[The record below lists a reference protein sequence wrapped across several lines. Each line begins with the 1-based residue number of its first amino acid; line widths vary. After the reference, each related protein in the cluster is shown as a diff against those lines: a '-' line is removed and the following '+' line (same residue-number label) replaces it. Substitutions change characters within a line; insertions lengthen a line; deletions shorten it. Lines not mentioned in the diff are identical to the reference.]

1 MSINSENLSIYLHIP
16 FCATKCTYC
25 AFNTY
30 VNLDAIIPAFVSA
43 LIKEIDLIAQ
53 TNPYGVIDSIYFG
66 GGTPTLLTTGQFDQ
80 LLTALKRGFR
90 WSDSIEISTEA
101 NPNDLSLP
109 YLKDLY
115 GLGIHRMSIGMQ
127 SANQNELVLFDRRH
141 DNHTVIQAMEMV
153 REAGFRNIN
162 LDLIYGFPHQTLQ
175 TWETS
180 LKQVTQLAPEHI
192 SLYALTLEEGTS
204 LKSRVDYG
212 SLPMPDD
219 DLTADM
225 YELAT
230 QHLGEMGYGQYEI
243 SNWAKAGY
251 ECRHNLQY
259 WHNAPYVGLGPG
271 AHGFAGGVRY
281 ATILSPQRYITAMNE
296 IEVGQGGYE
305 FPRTP
310 VVVDARIVTKEEDI
324 SETLMM
330 CLRLLDEGVSLDE
343 FKKRFATDLLGLHGK
358 TFEKFEAYGLLEVTP
373 ERVRITEKGRLLSN
387 MIFREII

>member
-1 MSINSENLSIYLHIP
+1 MSINSETLSIYLHIP

-30 VNLDAIIPAFVSA
+30 INLETLIPDFVDS
-43 LIKEIDLIAQ
+43 LIQEINLIAE
-53 TNPYGVIDSIYFG
+53 TNPYAVVESIYFG
-66 GGTPTLLTTGQFDQ
+66 GGTPTLLSPQQFDQ
-80 LLTALKRGFR
+80 LLGALSRGFK
-90 WSDSIEISTEA
+90 WADDIEISTEA

-109 YLKDLY
+109 YLKDLHR
-115 GLGIHRMSIGMQ
+115 LGIHRMSIGMQ
-127 SANQNELVLFDRRH
+127 SANQNELILFDRRH
-141 DNHTVIQAMEMV
+141 DNQTVITAMQMV
-153 REAGFRNIN
+153 REAGFKNIN
-162 LDLIYGFPHQTLQ
+162 LDLIYGFPNQTLQ

-180 LKQVTQLAPEHI
+180 LKQVIALSPEHV

-230 QHLGEMGYGQYEI
+230 ASLNQAGYEQYEI
-243 SNWAKAGY
+243 SNWAKPGY

-259 WHNAPYVGLGPG
+259 WYNAPYVGLGPG

-281 ATILSPQRYITAMNE
+281 ATILSPQRYISAIREGKGT
-296 IEVGQGGYE
+296 YP
-305 FPRTP
+305 FPQTP
-310 VVVDARIVTKEEDI
+310 ATVDARKVSADEDI
-324 SETLMM
+324 AETLMM
-330 CLRLLDEGVSLDE
+330 CLRLLKEGVSLSE
-343 FKKRFATDLLGLHGK
+343 FKKRFATDLLELHGK
-358 TFEKFEAYGLLEVTP
+358 TFKQFESHGLLEITSD
-373 ERVRITEKGRLLSN
+373 RVRITEKGRLLSN

>member
-1 MSINSENLSIYLHIP
+1 MSINSETLSIYLHIP

-30 VNLDAIIPAFVSA
+30 VNLDALIPAFVSA
-43 LIKEIDLIAQ
+43 LIKEINLIAE
-53 TNPYGVIDSIYFG
+53 TNPYAVVESIYFG
-66 GGTPTLLTTGQFDQ
+66 GGTPTLLTAGQFDQ
-80 LLTALKRGFR
+80 LLTALQRGFT
-90 WSDSIEISTEA
+90 WSDTIEISTEA

-109 YLKDLY
+109 YLKDLHR
-115 GLGIHRMSIGMQ
+115 LGIHRMSIGMQ
-127 SANQNELVLFDRRH
+127 SANQDELVLFDRRH

-153 REAGFRNIN
+153 REAGFNNIN
-162 LDLIYGFPHQTLQ
+162 LDLIYGFPHQTLK
-175 TWETS
+175 TWDAS
-180 LKQVTQLAPEHI
+180 LKQVVDLAPEHI

-204 LKSRVDYG
+204 LKARVDYG

-230 QHLGEMGYGQYEI
+230 EQLNRAGYEQYEI

-251 ECRHNLQY
+251 ACRHNLQY
-259 WHNAPYVGLGPG
+259 WHNTPYIGLGPG

-296 IEVGQGGYE
+296 EGGNYD

-310 VVVDARIVTKEEDI
+310 AVIDARQVTQAEDI

-330 CLRLLDEGVSLDE
+330 CLRLLKEGVSLSE

-358 TFEKFEAYGLLEVTP
+358 TFEKFEGYGLLEVTP
-373 ERVRITEKGRLLSN
+373 EHVRITEKGRLLSN